1 MTKLYQ
7 KDNKLYIDV
16 PQKKPPKYHTINAT
30 EETISILR
38 ELKKET
44 NLTFNELLQ
53 IMLNFAYENIVIK
66 STGKNL
72 KTSRKED
79 F

>member
-1 MTKLYQ
+1 M
-7 KDNKLYIDV
+7 
-16 PQKKPPKYHTINAT
+16 
-30 EETISILR
+30 SILR